1 MFNLENK
8 IETLKQEMLKS
19 GSNFSL
25 LQEQQEQVTVFEKE
39 LEEKMN
45 RWEYLSQY
53 AND

>member
-1 MFNLENK
+1 
-8 IETLKQEMLKS
+8 MLKA
-19 GSNFSL
+19 GSNYGL
-25 LQEQQEQVTVFEKE
+25 LQEQQEQVAALEKE